1 MEFKMKTLT
10 LSIAGLL
17 VAGIFQ
23 GCSTPKTAGL
33 DSAYL
38 NKNRGAKGAQ
48 ITAAEAR
55 QYRRQQA
62 LSADEIRLENMK
74 RRQQTD
80 AIQENASAANSA
92 VDAVRNVKSLLGGF

>member
-1 MEFKMKTLT
+1 MKKLT
-10 LSIAGLL
+10 VLLAGV
-17 VAGIFQ
+17 VAFGVLQ

-38 NKNRGAKGAQ
+38 NKNRGASGAQ
-48 ITAAEAR
+48 ISRAEAR

-74 RRQQTD
+74 RRQGTD
-80 AIQENASAANSA
+80 SVIEGASAANSA
-92 VDAVRNVKSLLGGF
+92 TSALRNVNSLLKGF

>member
-1 MEFKMKTLT
+1 MKILS
-10 LSIAGLL
+10 LSIAATL
-17 VAGIFQ
+17 VFGVLQ

-38 NKNRGAKGAQ
+38 NKNRGASGAQ

-62 LSADEIRLENMK
+62 LAADEVRLENMK

-80 AIQENASAANSA
+80 AIHENASAANSA
-92 VDAVRNVKSLLGGF
+92 VDAVRSVKSLLGGF